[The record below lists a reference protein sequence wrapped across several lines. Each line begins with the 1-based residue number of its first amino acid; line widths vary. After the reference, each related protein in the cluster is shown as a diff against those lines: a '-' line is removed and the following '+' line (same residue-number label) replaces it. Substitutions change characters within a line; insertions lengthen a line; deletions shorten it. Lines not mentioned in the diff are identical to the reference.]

1 MINILIADDHYLIRS
16 GLRALL
22 SDEEDMTVVGEATNG
37 TEVRSR
43 LQELSP
49 DVLLLDISMP
59 GPSVASTVQF
69 AQKVCPSLKI
79 LILTAYKGES
89 YMRDLIK
96 LGVHGYVLKDEAPES
111 LVRAIRSV
119 AGGDAWLSHSV
130 VEIIADRPAGPIQPD
145 RALTAREQAV
155 LALIAKGY
163 PNGRIAQELGITEG
177 TVKNH
182 VVSLYIKL
190 AIHSRA
196 EAVVRA
202 IEYMHSQPEEGTT
215 G

>member
-1 MINILIADDHYLIRS
+1 M
-16 GLRALL
+16 
-22 SDEEDMTVVGEATNG
+22 
-37 TEVRSR
+37 
-43 LQELSP
+43 
-49 DVLLLDISMP
+49 
-59 GPSVASTVQF
+59 
-69 AQKVCPSLKI
+69 
-79 LILTAYKGES
+79 
-89 YMRDLIK
+89 
-96 LGVHGYVLKDEAPES
+96 
-111 LVRAIRSV
+111 
-119 AGGDAWLSHSV
+119 